1 MGLCVS
7 IAISILQQ
15 TPASY
20 PVRWPP
26 DDRYVSDEYVY
37 SAQCPTWRTK
47 RISRPASIKGCGWK
61 CHQKPPKWVDK
72 RMQTPAGSV
81 YIFLMFQIRFP
92 RRRNEMSR
100 LQAYYWCV
108 CLSLSLSGPVVGC
121 LCVSSID
128 VGSSFPFARLSY
140 KESKLTGRERR
151 KQKRKK

>member
-20 PVRWPP
+20 PVRCPP
-26 DDRYVSDEYVY
+26 DDRYVPDEYVY

-61 CHQKPPKWVDK
+61 CHQKK
-72 RMQTPAGSV
+72 TPSGWISAC
-81 YIFLMFQIRFP
+81 
-92 RRRNEMSR
+92 RRRPGPSTFSLCFKFDFLAAGMKCR
-100 LQAYYWCV
+100 ACRRITGVCV
-108 CLSLSLSGPVVGC
+108 SLSLVGC

>member
-20 PVRWPP
+20 PVRCPP

-92 RRRNEMSR
+92 LRRNEMSR

-108 CLSLSLSGPVVGC
+108 CLSLSPCWAGKSLVISPLLAATNQLSDC
-121 LCVSSID
+121 HKSTI
-128 VGSSFPFARLSY
+128 LSNHVNY
-140 KESKLTGRERR
+140 
-151 KQKRKK
+151 